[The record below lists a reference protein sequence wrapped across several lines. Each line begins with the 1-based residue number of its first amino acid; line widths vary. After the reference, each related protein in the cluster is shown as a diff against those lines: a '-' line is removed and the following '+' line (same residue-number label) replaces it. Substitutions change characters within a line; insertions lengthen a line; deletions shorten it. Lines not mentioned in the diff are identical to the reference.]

1 MSKII
6 DFPERVFHEWGAIA
20 QELAPY
26 LKSLGATKAE
36 AQKIID
42 KIKAEWERL
51 GTPAASDS
59 PDVAFK
65 RRYREKM
72 SLVTPPFDLP
82 RVQAGRHWKLESA
95 RTLIALAKFEYQAS
109 ST

>member
-1 MSKII
+1 MSNII

-20 QELAPY
+20 QELVPY
-26 LKSLGATKAE
+26 LKSLGASKAE

-59 PDVAFK
+59 PAVAFN
-65 RRYREKM
+65 RRFREKT
-72 SLVTPPFDLP
+72 SLVTPPFDI
-82 RVQAGRHWKLESA
+82 RKTQSGRHWKLESA